1 MILWLHDLLK
11 RYSNLLGF
19 RIQNVILFI
28 AFAFAI
34 YIFKIITI
42 TTPLYFFLIP
52 LTIIWTGILNSPY
65 CYLKNI
71 IQLKITSKILKKERY
86 ITCLDYINHGDFS
99 LSWNNDGAIGMVVG
113 DLIYLDEEYDFFILW
128 GMKDKIKYFSNFKE
142 FVREEIKARDNQEI
156 IKRKLI
162 LKNLTA

>member
-1 MILWLHDLLK
+1 MVGLRIE
-11 RYSNLLGF
+11 NLFFLSG
-19 RIQNVILFI
+19 L
-28 AFAFAI
+28 A
-34 YIFKIITI
+34 YIFYLSKIII
-42 TTPLYFFLIP
+42 IEIP
-52 LTIIWTGILNSPY
+52 LWFFIVPIIIIYSGILNSPY

-128 GMKDKIKYFSNFKE
+128 GMKDKIKYFPDFKE